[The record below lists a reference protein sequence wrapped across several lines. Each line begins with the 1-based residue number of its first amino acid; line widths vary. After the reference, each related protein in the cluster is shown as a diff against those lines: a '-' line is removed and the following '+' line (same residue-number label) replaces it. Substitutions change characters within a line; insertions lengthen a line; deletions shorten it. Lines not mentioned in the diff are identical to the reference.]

1 MSPQIRFHLT
11 RTSPLHSIL
20 TDCAFSTAHVNI
32 ITWDKAYCMFPN
44 ITFIDRRMYF
54 LHDPDEAMG
63 QILNKYSSNGWRTSD
78 WADYDQI
85 TGCTKPGICE
95 GLRRI
100 GDSATWIIPLNLYKI
115 RPPECPVSVLE
126 SCTFQISSDSR
137 PYEARHIGTGLKT
150 FGINAQTFSCCMLK
164 HTYTFHDP
172 DLSWVAFLRGKL
184 SRMIVL
190 ETLKTGDKD
199 LIARTRQNSF
209 VSDGHKDC
217 PLLRMK
223 PQFRRPSGWEC
234 VDHMVPAWFE
244 EWRVASRD
252 GKGSVGSVPHLLPVA
267 RSQGPSSSSS
277 DTHHAHISG
286 PCDVQSSESQLA
298 MTSGHNRRTR
308 SPRKETLP
316 EKGDHLSL
324 KIKRSRAIVPPSL
337 NLSSVESGPLI
348 PDLLTPP
355 PDMPL
360 PAMLTGYQSKRSPL
374 YIPSHLPYTSFEED
388 PCNANDR
395 FESSFSV
402 STQSENIFPDDME
415 WI

>member
-115 RPPECPVSVLE
+115 RPPEGPVSVLE
-126 SCTFQISSDSR
+126 SCTFQISSDSG

-164 HTYTFHDP
+164 HTYTFHNP

-190 ETLKTGDKD
+190 ETLKSGDKD
-199 LIARTRQNSF
+199 LIARTRQKSF

-217 PLLRMK
+217 LLLRMK
-223 PQFRRPSGWEC
+223 PQFRRPNEWEC

-244 EWRVASRD
+244 EWRVASMG
-252 GKGSVGSVPHLLPVA
+252 GKGSVGFTPHLLTVA
-267 RSQGPSSSSS
+267 RSQWPSSSSS
-277 DTHHAHISG
+277 GTH
-286 PCDVQSSESQLA
+286 LA
-298 MTSGHNRRTR
+298 QITGLI
-308 SPRKETLP
+308 LP
-316 EKGDHLSL
+316 KQEGGHLSL
-324 KIKRSRAIVPPSL
+324 RTTRSKAFRLPPL
-337 NLSSVESGPLI
+337 NLSSTESGPLI
-348 PDLLTPP
+348 PDLITPP

-360 PAMLTGYQSKRSPL
+360 PAILTGFQSKRSPL
-374 YIPSHLPYTSFEED
+374 YIPSHLPCEKEHH
-388 PCNANDR
+388 NVKDR

-402 STQSENIFPDDME
+402 STKSENIFPDDME

>member
-1 MSPQIRFHLT
+1 M
-11 RTSPLHSIL
+11 
-20 TDCAFSTAHVNI
+20 
-32 ITWDKAYCMFPN
+32 
-44 ITFIDRRMYF
+44 DRRMYF

-85 TGCTKPGICE
+85 TGCTKPGIRE

-100 GDSATWIIPLNLYKI
+100 GDSATWIIPLNLYRI
-115 RPPECPVSVLE
+115 RPPECPDSVLE

-137 PYEARHIGTGLKT
+137 PHEARHIGTGLKT
-150 FGINAQTFSCCMLK
+150 FGVSAQTFSCCMLK
-164 HTYTFHDP
+164 HTYTFHTP
-172 DLSWVAFLRGKL
+172 DLGWVAFLRGKL

-190 ETLKTGDKD
+190 EALKTGDKD
-199 LIARTRQNSF
+199 LVARTRQKNF
-209 VSDGHKDC
+209 VSDSHKEC

-223 PQFRRPSGWEC
+223 PQFRRPDEWEC

-244 EWRVASRD
+244 EWRVTRRD
-252 GKGSVGSVPHLLPVA
+252 RKESVDSTPHLLPVA
-267 RSQGPSSSSS
+267 RSQWPSSSSS
-277 DTHHAHISG
+277 DIHLAQVSR
-286 PCDVQSSESQLA
+286 PSVVQSSEPQLS
-298 MTSGHNRRTR
+298 MTSDHNRRTR

-316 EKGDHLSL
+316 KQEGKHLSL
-324 KIKRSRAIVPPSL
+324 RSTRSKAFIPPPL
-337 NLSSVESGPLI
+337 NLPSAKSGPLV

-360 PAMLTGYQSKRSPL
+360 PAILTGYQSKRFPL
-374 YIPSHLPYTSFEED
+374 YIPSHLPCASYKKELH
-388 PCNANDR
+388 NANDR

-402 STQSENIFPDDME
+402 STRSENIFPDDME